1 VHHKRALTIVAL
13 TAGVMLAGC
22 ADDGD
27 TTGTGST
34 RATSEATQQP
44 FNDAD
49 GVRN

>member
-1 VHHKRALTIVAL
+1 
-13 TAGVMLAGC
+13 MLAGC

-27 TTGTGST
+27 TTDTGST

-49 GVRN
+49 VAFATDMIPHHR